1 MRYLKKKILLYK
13 SIITNELEVMMLL
26 WLQVAFA
33 NDYNLISEE
42 NIHTQ
47 TYPLYTEYEY
57 SLPKINLQRRSI
69 EVEISAQK
77 YCITEHHYE
86 QQWKVQEG
94 NDGFRKRNHSRKY
107 IHYDLSTCSKDESSS
122 TELVSLNDEHILP
135 TATGNTSKIDISNVE
150 LRVQEQRQNHVI
162 QDHTLVFSI
171 PFSYIGF
178 LYLHDSALQNKK
190 QSGFDIYIFSSNYS
204 YNPITD
210 DPQDLEKLIKKHNQY
225 ASHFLGDSYINL
237 QSFSYGQEH
246 ILIQPSKKE
255 VQLMQCSALSNY
267 LNNYPSSLTTIIQQS
282 EDWPCKD
289 AIQKARSKMCDAF
302 STRPIGTRNNEE
314 LLLIYTYC
322 PQYGDIK
329 KLLVS
334 QIQKDLQFGLFTQA
348 KGRLIAFEKEIDE
361 DWKKEQLE
369 IIDSEQR
376 TFFETKNNENRQKMA
391 ACLKRLSKPTL
402 CNPTNLGW
410 ICNECGTDPDCPCC
424 EYTMLERT
432 EMCRQEINE

>member
-1 MRYLKKKILLYK
+1 
-13 SIITNELEVMMLL
+13 MLI
-26 WLQVAFA
+26 WLQTAFA
-33 NDYNLISEE
+33 NDYNLISDE

-47 TYPLYTEYEY
+47 TYHLYTEYEY
-57 SLPKINLQRRSI
+57 SLPKINAQRRSI
-69 EVEISAQK
+69 EVEISTRN
-77 YCITEHHYE
+77 YCMTEHHYE

-94 NDGFRKRNHSRKY
+94 SDIFRKRNHSRKY
-107 IHYDLSTCSKDESSS
+107 VHYDLSPCSPEESYSN
-122 TELVSLNDEHILP
+122 ELMPLIDGHILP
-135 TATGNTSKIDISNVE
+135 TVAINNSKIDITNVE
-150 LRVQEQRQNHVI
+150 VRVHEQRQSRVM
-162 QDHTLVFSI
+162 QDHTKTFSI
-171 PFSYIGF
+171 PFSDIGF
-178 LYLHDSALQNKK
+178 LYLHDSALQNKQ
-190 QSGFDIYIFSSNYS
+190 QSGFDVYLFSSNYS

-210 DPQDLEKLIKKHNQY
+210 DPQDLEKLLEEHNQY
-225 ASHFLGDSYINL
+225 ASHYLGNRYINL

-255 VQLMQCSALSNY
+255 IQLMQCYALSDY
-267 LNNYPSSLTTIIQQS
+267 LNNYPSSLPTIIQQS
-282 EDWPCKD
+282 EDWPCED
-289 AIQKARSKMCDAF
+289 AIQKARSKMCEAF

-329 KLLVS
+329 QLLVS

-348 KGRLIAFEKEIDE
+348 KGRLIAFENEIDE
-361 DWKKEQLE
+361 DWKKEQLK

-376 TFFETKNNENRQKMA
+376 TFFEIKNNENRRKMA